1 MKNILKL
8 TLIVAL
14 TFAATNTV
22 FGQKM
27 AYINSQEL
35 IFTMPEVDSVNAKLQ
50 LLETEFLTQLEEIQ
64 VEFNNKFNDWQKNS
78 STYTEAMNQMKEQ
91 ELSEISQRFEQY
103 QQIANQEIQ
112 DTQAQLMQPIYVK
125 ANNAIQKVAKDN
137 GFAVVF
143 DMASG
148 PIIYY
153 DESIVTNLLPLVYAE
168 LGIDPTAAAAKVEAL
183 QQQSQTN
190 AIAQ

>member
-14 TFAATNTV
+14 SFAATNTA

-50 LLETEFLTQLEEIQ
+50 LLETDYLNRLEEIQ
-64 VEFNNKFNDWQKNS
+64 VEFNNKLNDWQKNS
-78 STYTEAMNQMKEQ
+78 ASYTEAMNQMKEQ
-91 ELSEISQRFEQY
+91 ELNEIGQRFEQY
-103 QQIANQEIQ
+103 QQLANQEIQ
-112 DTQAQLMQPIYVK
+112 ETQTQLMQPVYEK
-125 ANNAIQKVAKDN
+125 ANNAIQKVAKEN

-143 DMASG
+143 DLASG

-153 DESIVTNLLPLVYAE
+153 DETMVTNLLPLVYAE
-168 LGIDPTAAAAKVEAL
+168 LGIDPAAAAAKVEAL
-183 QQQSQTN
+183 QQGQN
-190 AIAQ
+190 GAIAQ